1 MVREFMDS
9 MAQGKSMV
17 KQMIMGQGKTTV
29 VGPLL
34 ALMLGDNKSL
44 VCQVRRTFDSQGGF
58 VSACN
63 VFPSPN
69 QPVCCPPGCSAG
81 ASGVLAQRNEEHV
94 LFDHAQAY
102 LHPALRSRL
111 EDGQDAL

>member
-44 VCQVRRTFDSQGGF
+44 VCQVRRTFTRGRICVGLQCI
-58 VSACN
+58 SAI
-63 VFPSPN
+63 
-69 QPVCCPPGCSAG
+69 
-81 ASGVLAQRNEEHV
+81 
-94 LFDHAQAY
+94 
-102 LHPALRSRL
+102 
-111 EDGQDAL
+111 